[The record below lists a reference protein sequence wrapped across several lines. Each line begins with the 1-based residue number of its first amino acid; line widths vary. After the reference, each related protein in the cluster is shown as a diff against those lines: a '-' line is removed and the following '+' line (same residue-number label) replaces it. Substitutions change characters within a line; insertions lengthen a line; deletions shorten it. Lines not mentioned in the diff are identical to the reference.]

1 GSFLLGV
8 FDELLRYHTSYY
20 NRNKTNRAEGV
31 RAGCVENADKT
42 LRLSLRQK
50 KAILTENIY
59 GVDLDAQAVE
69 VAQLSLFLKLLEDET
84 TASAKGHQLEF
95 RETMLPSLDK
105 NIVWGNSL
113 VDWDILEGQLFDS
126 GKERQFN
133 PMSFEA
139 VFPQIIKGGGFDAVI
154 GNPPYL
160 YSAGQHLASYFGR
173 KFQLSQYQ
181 TDYYVYF

>member
-69 VAQLSLFLKLLEDET
+69 VAQLSLFLRLLEDET
-84 TASAKGHQLEF
+84 TASARGHQLEF
-95 RETMLPSLDK
+95 RETMLPDLRS
-105 NIVWGNSL
+105 NIKHGNSL
-113 VDWDILEGQLFDS
+113 IGWDIGGGLFGDEE
-126 GKERQFN
+126 ERKLF
-133 PMSFEA
+133 PMDFAQAFPEVMRRGGFEA
-139 VFPQIIKGGGFDAVI
+139 II
-154 GNPPYL
+154 GNPPYV
-160 YSAGQHLASYFGR
+160 FGR
-173 KFQLSQYQ
+173 DWKALGISDRVKNYLSN
-181 TDYYVYF
+181 